1 MKYIN
6 LKTKEICNIIDGYY
20 GKRRDVKTV
29 KAKSHIARLTA
40 ACLIATAM
48 FGGAAS
54 AESITVTA
62 ERLNMRKAADA
73 SSKSVDVVT
82 ENEKLSFISETEDWY
97 QVEYD
102 GKTGYVM
109 KDYVS
114 LNKNEVKADVEANT
128 EPCSASAKA
137 NIRVNMRQLP
147 MLKADIEKVIDK
159 NDSVDII
166 GRCGDWYQVRYGGRT
181 GYVMAE
187 YLTIGGESSD
197 TTESAPADTSN
208 ETVYATA
215 KSAKANA
222 RVNMREKA
230 SADSEIE
237 KVIGA
242 GDSLSVLGEAGSWY
256 KVSFGGKTGYV
267 MKSYVDLVSAESTG
281 GTETLYASAANG
293 ETAERVNMRKTAST
307 GASIVKV
314 VDKGRS
320 VKILGESGSW
330 YKVEYHSQTGYIAK
344 DYIRVTGGTDNEDET
359 VDAVVPDGFESY
371 PAARTGATNE
381 RVNLRES
388 ASTGASVLKVLNK
401 NTSVSVLGE
410 QGSYYQ
416 VKCGDALGFI
426 AKEYV
431 TLGASGEAET
441 PKEENTVSGETLYSS
456 VKTMYT
462 TVRVNMRR
470 EPEGDVLHTL
480 SADTAVSVIGEA
492 GSWYKVTYSS
502 STGYISKAYLSEKAA
517 ETAPTEPESD
527 NKTEV
532 SGGTTGYITGASVN
546 MRKGAGTGYGVV
558 KVLKQGE
565 EITFYTLTDGW
576 YLIKAGGDTGYVSS
590 KYVSTVK
597 PESAPAQPEN
607 SGSDAEVEQVTG
619 KVKQADWWTSDIQKI
634 FKVGVIATVTDV
646 DTGLS
651 WRVKRSGGS
660 NHADVQP
667 LTAEDTAKMKK
678 AYGGSWSWNRRAIW
692 VTIDGVT
699 YAASMNGMPHGTGS
713 IKDNNFDG
721 HHCIHFLNSR
731 THTGNRWDTA
741 HQAAVQKA
749 YKAGQ

>member
-1 MKYIN
+1 M
-6 LKTKEICNIIDGYY
+6 
-20 GKRRDVKTV
+20 
-29 KAKSHIARLTA
+29 KAKGHIARLTA

-73 SSKSVDVVT
+73 SSKSVDVVV

-97 QVEYD
+97 QVENG

-114 LNKNEVKADVEANT
+114 LNMDEVRADVEANT
-128 EPCSASAKA
+128 EAYSASARA
-137 NIRVNMRQLP
+137 NMRVNMRALP
-147 MLKADIEKVIDK
+147 MLKADIEKVIGK
-159 NDSVDII
+159 NDSVEII

-187 YLTIGGESSD
+187 YLTLGGESSGE
-197 TTESAPADTSN
+197 TESAPADTSS
-208 ETVYATA
+208 ETVYAAA
-215 KSAKANA
+215 KSARANT

-230 SADSEIE
+230 SAGSDIE
-237 KVIGA
+237 KVIGE
-242 GDSLSVLGEAGSWY
+242 GDSLSVVGEAGSWY

-267 MKSYVDLVSAESTG
+267 MKNYIDLVSAESAG
-281 GTETLYASAANG
+281 GSETLYESAVDG
-293 ETAERVNMRKTAST
+293 EATERVNMRKTAST
-307 GASIVKV
+307 GASVVKV
-314 VDKGRS
+314 VSKGGNVR
-320 VKILGESGSW
+320 VIGETGGW
-330 YKVEYHSQTGYIAK
+330 YKVEYSGKTGYISK

-359 VDAVVPDGFESY
+359 VDAVVPDGFVSY

-381 RVNLRES
+381 RVNLRGT
-388 ASTGASVLKVLNK
+388 ASSGASVLKVLNK
-401 NTSVSVLGE
+401 NTAVTVLGE
-410 QGSYYQ
+410 QGGFYQ
-416 VKCGDALGFI
+416 VKCGDTLGFI
-426 AKEYV
+426 AMDYV
-431 TLGASGEAET
+431 ALGVSGEEET
-441 PKEENTVSGETLYSS
+441 EQENAVSGETLYSS
-456 VKTMYT
+456 VKTMYA

-502 STGYISKAYLSEKAA
+502 STGYISKAYLAEKAA

-546 MRKGAGTGYGVV
+546 MRKGAGTNFGVV
-558 KVLKQGE
+558 KVLKQGA

-576 YLIKAGGDTGYVSS
+576 YLIKAGEDTGYVSE
-590 KYVSTVK
+590 KYVSTTK
-597 PESAPAQPEN
+597 PESAPAQPD
-607 SGSDAEVEQVTG
+607 SGSVELEQVSG
-619 KVKQADWWTSDIQKI
+619 KVQQADWWTSDIQNI
-634 FKVGVIATVTDV
+634 FKRGRTATVTDV
-646 DTGLS
+646 ETGLS
-651 WRVKRSGGS
+651 WTVLRSGGT

-741 HQAAVQKA
+741 HQNAVQKA